1 MTLVSLKLL
10 AENDPEKFRALQANT
25 NVNGGAIAIGH
36 PVGASGARIT
46 MTLMYEL
53 MRRGGGTGVAAIC
66 GGLSQGEAIMVKV

>member
-1 MTLVSLKLL
+1 MWALVQTQWRVLQ
-10 AENDPEKFRALQANT
+10 EKT

-53 MRRGGGTGVAAIC
+53 MRGGGGYGVAAIC
-66 GGLSQGEAIMVKV
+66 GGLGQGESLVLKV